1 MEDLHIMYIAEV
13 CCTGKSDEGCSD
25 SFHART
31 VIGMNSDEREPTESF
46 HNGVWSLEN
55 LQEDENYTVRVKT
68 ILNGKTVSIISKSIV
83 EGEVGTLD
91 KIQKASYKEERESMN
106 SNREATESV

>member
-1 MEDLHIMYIAEV
+1 MYIAEV
-13 CCTGKSDEGCSD
+13 CCTGKSGEGCSA
-25 SFHART
+25 SYHART
-31 VIGMNSDEREPTESF
+31 VIGMNSDQREPTEGF
-46 HNGVWSLEN
+46 NKGVWSLEN

-83 EGEVGTLD
+83 EGEVEAFAKL
-91 KIQKASYKEERESMN
+91 QEASYKEERESMN